1 MHHAEVASRVGPL
14 VSGAAHEWL
23 EQRTRPI

>member
-1 MHHAEVASRVGPL
+1 VANRVGPL